1 MYMHKSFRVIPLKA
15 TGIPPHYLHSFYNAS
30 ADFQLDWIKI
40 DDNQPVQLCAL
51 IELCFPNLEKIFL
64 FSGILGSYV
73 PGIIHGVS
81 PPFPTIKYE
90 MVHLEGK
97 GRFLYPAL
105 IADVVDYILEPSYV
119 VSVNGGTYDF
129 ILKDTRAMTQARFLV
144 VPMQYLLRDGYASM
158 NFTEQ
163 LQSTAIHTDSTTRR
177 FLNETKPGRKVM
189 YNELI
194 KTLQRNGDTEYDG
207 TILQDLFQ
215 HRRLD
220 DEDEDE
226 DEDD

>member
-1 MYMHKSFRVIPLKA
+1 MYMHKSFRVHPHKA
-15 TGIPPHYLHSFYNAS
+15 TGIPPHYLHSYYNTS
-30 ADFQLDWIKI
+30 ADFQFDWIKI
-40 DDNQPVQLCAL
+40 DDNIPVQLCAL
-51 IELCFPNLEKIFL
+51 IELCFPNLENIFL
-64 FSGILGSYV
+64 FSGIVGEYV

-119 VSVNGGTYDF
+119 VSVNGGTCDF
-129 ILKDTRAMTQARFLV
+129 ILKDTRVMTQARFLV

-163 LQSTAIHTDSTTRR
+163 LQSTVIHTDSKTRR
-177 FLNETKPGRKVM
+177 FLNETKTGRKEM
-189 YNELI
+189 YNDLI

-207 TILQDLFQ
+207 TILQDLFS

-226 DEDD
+226 DD